1 MARCSPKITFNMV
14 TLGKPRGSGLPA
26 PAMQRKVSLLVR
38 LLRRRHVSLQQL
50 RAEFAVS
57 ERTLLRDLQ
66 ELREIGRVDG
76 FRIGERDRE
85 GIVSLIEF

>member
-1 MARCSPKITFNMV
+1 MV

-26 PAMQRKVSLLVR
+26 PAVRRKVTLLVQ
-38 LLRRRHVSLQQL
+38 LVRRRRASLQQL
-50 RAEFAVS
+50 RDEFAVS

-66 ELREIGRVDG
+66 ELREIGKVAG

-85 GIVSLIEF
+85 GIVSLTDF